1 MLKTSVSSSFA
12 DRRRRLLS
20 KAPEACFVFFGAHD
34 SHESQCRGPFRQD
47 SDFYYLTGFDEP
59 GAALILCGGKSHL
72 FVLDRVESEEIWS
85 GERYGVE
92 RAKSVFQVD
101 EASRII
107 EFDSKF
113 DLLVSD
119 ANEVYYSLGR
129 DFKADE
135 RVLGLMARANRHRGK
150 GRFGNLPIHDP
161 RPQLAVL
168 RSVKDSEEMELLRK
182 ACSAT
187 AKAHLHLLKRV
198 RAGMTE
204 FEAQNEFQ
212 YWAYKN
218 GCTDMGYAPIFA
230 SGFNSTTLHYNRNNE
245 TLRHGD
251 LLLVDAGGEAGG
263 YTADLTQ
270 TFPVSGTFS
279 SDQKKIYQAV
289 LSVNQ
294 EITRMVRPG
303 INYRALHSRSVELIT
318 EHLLSLGVLTGDLR
332 ENVNTHAYRPHYPH
346 GLGHYLGLDV
356 HDAGIYQERGRD
368 FELQP
373 GMVLTNEPGLYFR
386 ERGSPFF
393 GIGIRIEDD
402 LLVTENG
409 VEVLTRELP
418 REIEAIESLRTIAN
432 H

>member
-1 MLKTSVSSSFA
+1 MLKTSVPPAFSE
-12 DRRRRLLS
+12 RRRKLMS
-20 KAPEACFVFFGAHD
+20 QAPEACFVFFGANE
-34 SHESQCRGPFRQD
+34 SHAGAYRGPFRQD

-59 GAALILCGGKSHL
+59 GAALVLCGGKSHL
-72 FVLDRVESEEIWS
+72 FVLDRIESEEIWS
-85 GERYGVE
+85 GERYGIE
-92 RAKSVFQVD
+92 RAKAVFGVD
-101 EASRII
+101 ESHRMV

-113 DLLVSD
+113 DLLVAD
-119 ANEVYYSLGR
+119 ATEVYYTLGR
-129 DFKADE
+129 DFRMDE
-135 RVLGLMARANRHRGK
+135 RVLGLMARASRHRGK

-161 RPQLAVL
+161 MPHLAVL
-168 RSVKDSEEMELLRK
+168 RSVKDADEIELLRR

-198 RAGMTE
+198 KAGMSE
-204 FEAQNEFQ
+204 FDAQNEFQ

-230 SGFNSTTLHYNRNNE
+230 SGFNATTLHYNRNNE
-245 TLRHGD
+245 VLKHGD

-279 SDQKKIYQAV
+279 AEQRKIYQAV

-303 INYRALHSRSVELIT
+303 VNYRALHARSVELIT
-318 EHLLSLGVLTGDLR
+318 EHLLSLGILTGDLK
-332 ENVNTHAYRPHYPH
+332 ENVNTHTYRPHYPH

-393 GIGIRIEDD
+393 GIGVRIEDD
-402 LLVTENG
+402 LLVTEKG

-418 REIEAIESLRTIAN
+418 REIDAIESLRTIAN
-432 H
+432 T